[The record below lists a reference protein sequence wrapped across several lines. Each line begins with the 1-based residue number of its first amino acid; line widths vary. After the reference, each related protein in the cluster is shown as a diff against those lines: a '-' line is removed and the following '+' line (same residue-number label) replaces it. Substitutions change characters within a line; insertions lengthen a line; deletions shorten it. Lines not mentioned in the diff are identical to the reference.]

1 MSKTSSASPVSSASG
16 QATGSVSAGA
26 VEPASQAPAGRRPNA
41 RERLLDAALKL
52 IRETGYAATTV
63 DALCAEA
70 GATKGAF
77 FHHFVS
83 KDDLAVAAAAHWAE
97 TTGMLFETAPYHAPD
112 DVLDRIFAYLDFR
125 DALLAGT
132 VPEFTCFAGTMIQE
146 VHESAPAIRDAAYAC
161 VTGHASTL
169 EADFAEALALY
180 GAPDAPSA
188 QSLALYTQAVLQGGF
203 ILAKGAGHAGP
214 ARETL
219 AHLRRYLEQLFDRK
233 ETGHA

>member
-1 MSKTSSASPVSSASG
+1 MSKSASPSPLSSASG
-16 QATGSVSAGA
+16 QAPGCPSV
-26 VEPASQAPAGRRPNA
+26 PASRRPNA

-77 FHHFVS
+77 FHHFAS

-97 TTGMLFETAPYHAPD
+97 TTGALFEAAPYHAPD

-188 QSLALYTQAVLQGGF
+188 QSLALHTQAVLQGGF

-219 AHLRRYLEQLFDRK
+219 AHLRRYLEQVFNR
-233 ETGHA
+233 TGEPK

>member
-1 MSKTSSASPVSSASG
+1 MSKSASPSPLSSASG
-16 QATGSVSAGA
+16 QAPGCPSV
-26 VEPASQAPAGRRPNA
+26 PASRRPNA

-77 FHHFVS
+77 FHHFAS
-83 KDDLAVAAAAHWAE
+83 KDDLAVAAAAHWGE
-97 TTGMLFETAPYHAPD
+97 TTGALFETAPYHDPD
-112 DVLDRIFAYLDFR
+112 DALDRIFAYLDFR

-188 QSLALYTQAVLQGGF
+188 QSLALHTQAVLQGGF

-219 AHLRRYLEQLFDRK
+219 AHLRRYLEQVFNR
-233 ETGHA
+233 TGEPK